1 MTAEKGEIVK
11 VTIDGVDYVP
21 ATAHEPDD
29 VVLQALDARFDSD
42 AGENLTV
49 RDYLHKLLWDLWA
62 KGEGF
67 NSKRPFGNS
76 GWEYDLYQPLVANGF
91 VGGSL
96 DEDGRVN
103 DVEVDNA
110 NGLVFEMIDA
120 VFYGA
125 KK

>member
-1 MTAEKGEIVK
+1 MK

-21 ATAHEPDD
+21 ATEHEPDET
-29 VVLQALDARFDSD
+29 VLQALDARFDSD
-42 AGENLTV
+42 AGDNLSV

-62 KGEGF
+62 NGECF

-76 GWEYDLYQPLVANGF
+76 GWESDLYTPLVAHGF
-91 VGGSL
+91 VGGSI
-96 DEDGRVN
+96 DEDGYAN

-110 NGLVFEMIDA
+110 NALVFDMIDA
-120 VFYGA
+120 VFYGV